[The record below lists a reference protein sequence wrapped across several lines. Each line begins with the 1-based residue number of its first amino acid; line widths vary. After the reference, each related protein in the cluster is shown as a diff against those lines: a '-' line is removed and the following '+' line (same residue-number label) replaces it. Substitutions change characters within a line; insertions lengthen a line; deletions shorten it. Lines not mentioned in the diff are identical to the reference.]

1 MKLKVDFEII
11 DVATGDITPAN
22 MTLDNPPVVP
32 VVGDIIPTA
41 TRCFRVVQRA
51 YMPERSRIDIGSM
64 QLSIICTLMPIEEEA
79 TDAE

>member
-11 DVATGDITPAN
+11 NPATGDITPAN
-22 MTLDNPPVVP
+22 MTLDNPPVAP

-51 YMPERSRIDIGSM
+51 YVPERSRIDIGTL
-64 QLSIICTLMPIEEEA
+64 QLSIVCTLMPVEEEA